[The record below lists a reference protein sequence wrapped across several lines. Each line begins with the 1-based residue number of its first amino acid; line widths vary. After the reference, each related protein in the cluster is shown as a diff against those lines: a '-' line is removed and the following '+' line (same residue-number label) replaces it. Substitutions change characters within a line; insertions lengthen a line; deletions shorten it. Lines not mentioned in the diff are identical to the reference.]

1 MKFKSKSKFRRIFFW
16 MLVIFVVMF
25 LFRLSYGYLVPGSGG
40 SGDIGYDFFSSVDNL
55 RRNYASEK
63 KSMKEAKYEAPP
75 TDNVQQTPDY
85 ASGQKYEKIATVKS
99 KSSNYDNDETE
110 IRKVVKS
117 FDAISQYEQNSGNKG
132 QRELQLMLGVTPDKF
147 DGFYIA
153 IQKIGVVKSK
163 EITKTDKTNEYRQLN
178 AQKLS
183 LEKTLASLNDLKN
196 KPGAVADFIGLHD
209 KILEIESRLQE
220 LGVDL
225 GNFDSE
231 NEFCT
236 VKFSLYEGTTSAK
249 KITFSTR
256 LKVAMEWTI
265 KYYATLMIGLFG
277 AALVSFLLLLIT
289 EKLNILKA
297 LNSRLKE

>member
-1 MKFKSKSKFRRIFFW
+1 MKFKIKSKFRRIFFW
-16 MLVIFVVMF
+16 MLVIFIVMF
-25 LFRLSYGYLVPGSGG
+25 LCRLGYGYLSNQSGS
-40 SGDIGYDFFSSVDNL
+40 SGDIGYDFFSNVDNL
-55 RRNYASEK
+55 RKNYASEK
-63 KSMKEAKYEAPP
+63 KSMKEAKFNAPP
-75 TDNVQQTPDY
+75 ADMQQTPDY

-99 KSSNYDNDETE
+99 KTSKFEDDEAE

-117 FDAISQYEQNSGNKG
+117 FDAIIQYEQNSGNNG
-132 QRELQLMLGVTPDKF
+132 NRELQLMLGVTPDKF
-147 DGFYIA
+147 DAFYQA
-153 IQKIGVVKSK
+153 VLKIGVVKSK

-183 LEKTLASLNDLKN
+183 LEKTLASLNELKN

-236 VKFSLYEGTTSAK
+236 VKFSLYEGTTIVK
-249 KITFSTR
+249 KIGFPTR
-256 LKVAMEWTI
+256 LKVALEWTV
-265 KYYATLMIGLFG
+265 KYYAILMIGLFV
-277 AALVSFLLLLIT
+277 AALASFILLLIAD
-289 EKLNILKA
+289 KLNVMKV
-297 LNSRLKE
+297 LNTKTKE

>member
-1 MKFKSKSKFRRIFFW
+1 MKFKIKSKFRRIFFW
-16 MLVIFVVMF
+16 MLVIFIVMF
-25 LFRLSYGYLVPGSGG
+25 LCRLGYGYLSHQSGS

-55 RRNYASEK
+55 RKNYASEK
-63 KSMKEAKYEAPP
+63 KSMKEAKFEAPP
-75 TDNVQQTPDY
+75 ATDMQQTPNY

-99 KSSNYDNDETE
+99 KTSNFENDETG

-117 FDAISQYEQNSGNKG
+117 FDAIIQYEQNSGNKG
-132 QRELQLMLGVTPDKF
+132 NRELQLMLGVTPDKF
-147 DGFYIA
+147 DDFYLA
-153 IQKIGVVKSK
+153 ILKIGVVKSK

-183 LEKTLASLNDLKN
+183 LEKTLASLNELKN

-236 VKFSLYEGTTSAK
+236 VKFSLYEGTTAVK
-249 KITFSTR
+249 KIGFPTR
-256 LKVAMEWTI
+256 LKVALEWTV
-265 KYYATLMIGLFG
+265 KYYAILMIGLFV
-277 AALVSFLLLLIT
+277 AALVSFILLLIAD
-289 EKLNILKA
+289 KLNVMKV
-297 LNSRLKE
+297 LNTKTKD